1 MFQILDLYIEWPCTV
16 FRACDHG
23 HDTVANH
30 VIECRKMRY
39 QLLDGELFYTL
50 REAQIVIEQYRRHYN
65 TVRPHSS
72 LGVNH
77 LSPKGSGLR
86 ADH

>member
-1 MFQILDLYIEWPCTV
+1 
-16 FRACDHG
+16 
-23 HDTVANH
+23 
-30 VIECRKMRY
+30 MRY